1 MARVTKAVITAAGM
15 GTRHFP
21 ATATIQ
27 KEMFPLVDRDG
38 TTKPTIQIIVE
49 EVVESGVEEI
59 CIVASAENLD
69 QFQRHFRGL
78 PEELAATF
86 RGKTWALEEAEKLAA
101 VSQRIRYVIQG
112 SREGYGHAVYCAK
125 EFVGEDPFLLLLGDH
140 IYISA
145 TKKTCSRQLIDVYN
159 ECGCAVSGVQRT
171 EEDLLH
177 LFGTVAGRRTGGGP
191 EVYELT
197 EIKEKP
203 TLEYAEEHLRTP
215 GLARGQYLCFFG
227 LHVLPPSIFDA
238 IEYHM
243 KNDIRE
249 RGEIQLTNA
258 QEMLRSQERYVA
270 VEVNGQRYDMGVP
283 FGYIQT
289 QLALALNSPA
299 RRNVLSALPHLLTIR
314 DLDALQPAGLIE
326 M

>member
-1 MARVTKAVITAAGM
+1 MARVNKAVITAAGM
-15 GTRHFP
+15 GTRHYP

-49 EVVESGVEEI
+49 EAVESGIEEV
-59 CIVASAENLD
+59 CIVASEENVD
-69 QFQRHFRGL
+69 QFRRDFRGL
-78 PEELAATF
+78 PPEWSSLF
-86 RGKTWALEEAEKLAA
+86 RSKAWALEEAEKLAGLA
-101 VSQRIRYVIQG
+101 ERIRYVLQT
-112 SREGYGHAVYCAK
+112 SREGYGHAVYCAR

-140 IYISA
+140 VYISA
-145 TKKTCSRQLIDVYN
+145 SKKNCSRQVIDVYN
-159 ECGCAVSGVQRT
+159 EHGCAVSGVQRT
-171 EEDLLH
+171 GEELLH
-177 LFGTVAGRRTGGGP
+177 LFGTLAGRRLAGSP
-191 EVYELT
+191 DVYELS

-203 TLEYAEEHLRTP
+203 TEEYAEEHLRTP
-215 GLARGQYLCFFG
+215 GLPRGQYLCFFG

-238 IEYHM
+238 IGYHI

-258 QEMLRSQERYVA
+258 QEMLRSQERYLAVA
-270 VEVNGQRYDMGVP
+270 VDGQRYDMGVP

-299 RRNVLSALPHLLTIR
+299 RRDVLAALPHLLTIR
-314 DLDALQPAGLIE
+314 DLDALQPGLADV
-326 M
+326 